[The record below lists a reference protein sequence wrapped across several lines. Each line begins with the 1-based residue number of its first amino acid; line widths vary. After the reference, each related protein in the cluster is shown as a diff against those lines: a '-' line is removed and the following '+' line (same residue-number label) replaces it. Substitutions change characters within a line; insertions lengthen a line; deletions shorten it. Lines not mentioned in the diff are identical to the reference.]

1 MVAVR
6 TIAGVIVS
14 VVGLMLLF
22 YAGLNFNNL
31 FFVQKTFTQAY
42 VPVYDHLVVVPA
54 FLGMLIL
61 LDGSFTL
68 GLKRVFS
75 LSVHVLGNV
84 VWLLA
89 LYQLNQNLAI
99 PTLEISGYQQ
109 IFYLMLAGVLFFIVG
124 IIVNDIPQRKS

>member
-22 YAGLNFNNL
+22 YAGLDFNRL

-42 VPVYDHLVVVPA
+42 VPVYNRLVVVPA

-61 LDGSFTL
+61 LDGSFIL

-75 LSVHVLGNV
+75 LSVHVLGNL

-99 PTLEISGYQQ
+99 PTLEISAYQQ
-109 IFYLMLAGVLFFIVG
+109 IFYLILAGVLFFIVG
-124 IIVNDIPQRKS
+124 IIVNDISQHNS